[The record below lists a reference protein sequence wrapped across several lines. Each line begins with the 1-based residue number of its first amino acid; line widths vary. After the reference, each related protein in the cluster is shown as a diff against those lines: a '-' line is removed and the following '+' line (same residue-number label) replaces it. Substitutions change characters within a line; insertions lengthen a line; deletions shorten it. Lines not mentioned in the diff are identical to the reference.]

1 MPTNYEQI
9 NDYSDE
15 LGTTHGLHLDED
27 FTAVASSIASV
38 TESLALVQRGDGRLQ
53 DVSVEI
59 HTLSQD
65 VLNLLGGFNLRGLWA
80 TATAYAVNDIVSE
93 GEYTY
98 ACKTAHTSGGA
109 FDDTYWNQFGFTDGA
124 ASAYLRPVLKN
135 CIINGNFQVNQRAYV
150 SGAAVG
156 TGLYGHDRWKMAASG
171 DTYTYATALNVTTVT
186 IPAGKVLQQV
196 IEGNNLQSGMYTLSW
211 TGTAQGKI
219 GAGSYGD
226 SGITG
231 LAVGGTDLTIEFG
244 PGTVSLVQ
252 FEAGATKTAFE
263 FRPYGVEEMLCQRY
277 YYRIVPL
284 INDTYGVA
292 FSTVTNTTGRAFI
305 PFPVTMRT
313 APGAL
318 EQSGTAA
325 HYGISIA
332 NIGTIC
338 GAVPIIAAPTSDKGA
353 EVEWSAGSG
362 HTAGQAGTFFA
373 VSASGYLGWS
383 AEL

>member
-27 FTAVASSIASV
+27 FTAVASSITSV

-65 VLNLLGGFNLRGLWA
+65 VLNLLGGFNRRGLWA

-93 GEYTY
+93 GKYTY

-263 FRPYGVEEMLCQRY
+263 FRPHGFEELLCKRY
-277 YYRIVPL
+277 YEKSY
-284 INDTYGVA
+284 NA
-292 FSTVTNTTGRAFI
+292 A
-305 PFPVTMRT
+305 T
-313 APGAL
+313 APGTATTDGSLAFIAGKAGAL
-318 EQSGTAA
+318 SQYGSVKFSVEKRATPTTITYYSPASGSQVRDYTV
-325 HYGISIA
+325 G
-332 NIGTIC
+332 GVC
-338 GAVPIIAAPTSDKGA
+338 TSTTTS
-353 EVEWSAGSG
+353 SAG
-362 HTAGQAGTFFA
+362 
-373 VSASGYLGWS
+373 ASGFDLTCTGNVATAVGNLLRVHWTAE

>member
-1 MPTNYEQI
+1 MPTNYAQI

-27 FTAVASSIASV
+27 FTSVASSIASV

-252 FEAGATKTAFE
+252 FEAGETKTAFE
-263 FRPYGVEEMLCQRY
+263 FRPHGFEELLCYRY
-277 YYRIVPL
+277 YYRITPTT
-284 INDTYGVA
+284 NDALGVA
-292 FSTVTNTTGRAFI
+292 YSFVTNTSGTCLV
-305 PFPVTMRT
+305 PFPVPMRT
-313 APGAL
+313 APSAL
-318 EQSGTAA
+318 EQSGTAG
-325 HYGISIA
+325 HYAIYIA
-332 NIGTIC
+332 NVGTTC
-338 GAVPIIAAPTSDKGA
+338 SAVPTYSTLTSAHCGGITWAATA
-353 EVEWSAGSG
+353 G
-362 HTAGQAGTFFA
+362 HTAGQSG
-373 VSASGYLGWS
+373 VLYSLNASGYLGWS